1 MKMNIF
7 FMFLSFFRNFGRG
20 VIRLFN
26 IDIRLNILLGVL
38 ILLVYTGIYYFYKT
52 FSIINSFSTYH
63 CIVFFFYFSCY
74 NLIWGIG
81 KGHGKGQGNGWGA
94 KGSTSDI
101 NVAGRSNPY
110 VKASFNANFDTFAYA
125 FDMRTGG
132 LRGDFRY
139 YNTFT
144 YNSFMIGKR
153 DGNAVMKNAN
163 ILLTSRGLIYNK
175 NINLGVRQNYFIY
188 LSNGLNAS
196 LGFNSFIHTSSV
208 LNDDINNSINNTLIN
223 SNNDVAKSDIDG
235 DLVNGYTLSKV
246 GGIGGDITGG
256 KIINVKSEQNTSYQ
270 ELELMETSS
279 GTLDVGKWDQSTS
292 NLDEGYNIKYIIGSN
307 TKDNSNRILTNI
319 KADVKSLSE
328 DKANK
333 IANVKIRQIER
344 VKRNEG
350 KIIKGGYLSY
360 INHSCYIGHFDE
372 LIDKKILINRLKDNL
387 ISQLEEGKIYSIL
400 LNMSYLK
407 NGVNVGISP
416 MKSMIITATVNLN
429 LLGHNI
435 INAIILKSQEYEV
448 QGDSCNI
455 NIYWREW
462 LRDDEYSKLVSPVN
476 RDKIIEEVL
485 IEEGNLTKNNN
496 NKLDKILKFM
506 AIEKLDNY
514 INQFPSFDSIT
525 KLTPYDLNSDE
536 GSKKL
541 LKAIN
546 DIEKESQYKV
556 KISVFKSDE
565 GYSFGDSVPFI
576 YLVFTEVDIYLSDC
590 DNVKGVRRTV
600 CFSTID
606 DWVDSISHWNTDK
619 YPYLKFTDVQLD
631 KDKDTQKFTRT
642 LGAYKFHVDNGK
654 VQYWEKYYS
663 FPDMLM
669 PSSDKK
675 RDTKIG
681 SLDLET
687 YGKDGNGF
695 GEHSVYAGGIALN
708 DGYKQLYY
716 LDLDN
721 EWGIKS
727 GAGLIQQMFI
737 ELFDYIAEKKKERNG
752 YKLYAHN
759 LGRFDSIFL
768 ISSLA
773 NAGFQLRANWR
784 ENDLLQLYVI
794 DTDRKL
800 NIKLLDSI
808 NLVPTSLDKLLK
820 GVGSLI
826 RKGMF
831 PHKYVNRDTI
841 NYIGPKPG
849 INYYLDESQINEQKI
864 DEYNKIP
871 ELFNLK
877 EQCLN
882 YLETDV
888 LGLLEAMNIL
898 SKHYHKEHKV
908 NITNFSTLPALSLA
922 IFGYWFYQDKKKT
935 IKMIKGP
942 LESFIRQAYFGG
954 NSDIFVEGSNRFV
967 KKGLHYDMNSQYPF
981 AMKNQM
987 PTGNPVFSNNTDL
1000 NYYSLGFVFA
1010 KITPPNKD
1018 TLANLFI
1025 PFRNTDGS
1033 VSCPRETFYEFI
1045 STVELRQ
1052 GLEYGYKAE
1061 ILCGVNFP
1069 EACEANELF
1078 GKFVDQL
1085 YEIKATSTDSV
1096 ERMIAKLSLNSTYGK
1111 FGQKEK
1117 EYRIKIMKTDQV
1129 SEITDKYHYSYLS
1142 DISDGLSIIK
1152 YGPRLNEKYRQL
1164 YKEHSEFDDNKSTYT
1179 KERGIPSAVQ
1189 ISAMISS
1196 YARTSINP
1204 FKNIPGNIA
1213 IASNTDSLILEHPL
1227 PNDLIGRELG
1237 QWKLEHTFN
1246 NGIFVRPKLY
1256 CYEDSN
1262 TNELIRKAAGVNAA
1276 KLTSEDYAKLCKGE
1290 NVHTQKEIFKV
1301 DWNKLKIEVVKV
1313 DTTLKGINPE

>member
-1 MKMNIF
+1 MKMKIF

-20 VIRLFN
+20 IIRLFN
-26 IDIRLNILLGVL
+26 KDIRLNILHGVL
-38 ILLVYTGIYYFYKT
+38 IILVYMVNSSIYKII
-52 FSIINSFSTYH
+52 SIINSFSTYL
-63 CIVFFFYFSCY
+63 CIVCY
-74 NLIWGIG
+74 ILIWVL
-81 KGHGKGQGNGWGA
+81 GQGKGWGA

-101 NVAGRSNPY
+101 NVAGRSIPY
-110 VKASFNANFDTFAYA
+110 AKASFNANFDTFAYA
-125 FDMRTGG
+125 FDKRTEL

-144 YNSFMIGKR
+144 NNSFMIGIR

-163 ILLTSRGLIYNK
+163 ILLTYRGLIYNK
-175 NINLGVRQNYFIY
+175 NLNLCVRRGPTYFKAI
-188 LSNGLNAS
+188 NAS
-196 LGFNSFIHTSSV
+196 LGYNSFIHTSSV
-208 LNDDINNSINNTLIN
+208 LNDDINNSINNSLIN
-223 SNNDVAKSDIDG
+223 SNPAFAKS
-235 DLVNGYTLSKV
+235 
-246 GGIGGDITGG
+246 GIGGDMDNGNTLSKRAGLGGAITGE
-256 KIINVKSEQNTSYQ
+256 KIITVTVNSEQNTSYHDQ
-270 ELELMETSS
+270 ELMETSS
-279 GTLDVGKWDQSTS
+279 GKVDMGRWEQS
-292 NLDEGYNIKYIIGSN
+292 NLDEGYKIKYINGTK
-307 TKDNSNRILTNI
+307 TKDNSNRTLTNI
-319 KADVKSLSE
+319 KADVKPLTE

-333 IANVKIRQIER
+333 IANVKIRQMER

-360 INHSCYIGHFDE
+360 INHSCYIGHFEE

-416 MKSMIITATVNLN
+416 MKSMIITPTVNLN

-448 QGDSCNI
+448 QGEYCNI
-455 NIYWREW
+455 NINWREW
-462 LRDDEYSKLVSPVN
+462 LRKEEYSKLVSPVN

-485 IEEGNLTKNNN
+485 REEGNLTKNNN

-536 GSKKL
+536 GYKKL
-541 LKAIN
+541 IKAIN

-576 YLVFTEVDIYLSDC
+576 YLVFTEHDIYLSDC

-619 YPYLKFTDVQLD
+619 YPYPKFTDVQLD
-631 KDKDTQKFTRT
+631 KEKDTQKFTRT
-642 LGAYKFHVDNGK
+642 LGAYKIHVDNGK
-654 VQYWEKYYS
+654 VQFWEKYYS

-669 PSSDKK
+669 PTSDKK

-681 SLDLET
+681 SIDLET

-716 LDLDN
+716 LDN
-721 EWGIKS
+721 EWGINS
-727 GAGLIQQMFI
+727 GADLIQQMFI

-773 NAGFQLRANWR
+773 NAGFHIRAKWR
-784 ENDLLQLYVI
+784 DNDLLQLYII
-794 DTDRKL
+794 DTERKL

-808 NLVPTSLDKLLK
+808 NLVPTSLDKLLN

-831 PHKYVNRDTI
+831 PHKFVNRETI

-864 DEYNKIP
+864 YEYNKIP

-882 YLETDV
+882 YLEKDV

-898 SKHYHKEHKV
+898 SKHYHNEHKL

-967 KKGLHYDMNSQYPF
+967 NKGFHYDMNSQYPF

-1010 KITPPNKD
+1010 KITPPNKE

-1025 PFRNTDGS
+1025 PLRNTDGS

-1227 PNDLIGRELG
+1227 PNELIGKELG

-1262 TNELIRKAAGVNAA
+1262 TKELIRKAAGVNAA
-1276 KLTSEDYAKLCKGE
+1276 KLTTEDYAKLCKGE
-1290 NVHTQKEIFKV
+1290 NVQTQKEIFKV
-1301 DWNKLKIEVVKV
+1301 DWYKLKIEVVKV